1 MDNAC
6 ELEAD
11 LTSNVVVKTESTSV
25 SGGKAGLLMNILHQ
39 PISDESTLHP
49 ELDFALDDSLFDVPK
64 LPDGV
69 RQADDMDVDAYM
81 KWQSEAEAHSIFR
94 LGNGTLQYCK
104 HVKVIDLAYCQSVG
118 PECAVACGVEQVILP
133 FAFQIGRDFCKY
145 TPVVDAYLPCASMGD
160 GGDITA
166 FSGCPDLKVLIW
178 ATSGQA
184 ANEVV
189 PIEGIDES
197 SDLAIYVNDSMV
209 DAYKSHGAF
218 ANLKDRIHG
227 VSSIDVSTLEDGFAA
242 RVRAANIRLETLF
255 GFSTGVNL

>member
-1 MDNAC
+1 MANAC

-11 LTSNVVVKTESTSV
+11 LTSNVVVKNESTSV

-39 PISDESTLHP
+39 PNSNESTLHP

-69 RQADDMDVDAYM
+69 GKASDMDDDTYN
-81 KWQSEAEAHSIFR
+81 KWYAEAETHSIFS
-94 LGNGTLQYCK
+94 LGSSALNDCK
-104 HVKVIDLAYCQSVG
+104 HVKVIDLAYCQNVG
-118 PECAVACGVEQVILP
+118 LRCAVGSGVEQVILP
-133 FAFQIGRDFCKY
+133 SAFQIGRDFCKY
-145 TPVVDAYLPCASMGD
+145 TPVVDAYLPCASIGSN
-160 GGDITA
+160 GGIVA

-178 ATSGQA
+178 ATSGPS

-197 SDLAIYVNDSMV
+197 SNLAIYVNDSMV

-227 VSSIDVSTLEDGFAA
+227 VSSIDVSTLEDGFAS